1 MKFILIFASSSL
13 TKELDPKIELIRQY
27 GFPIMRQ
34 MYAGENIA
42 YYEKIYI
49 EIDSIDKLILLA
61 HILKCDIK
69 LDYKKHDDY
78 VCHTLIVE
86 DN

>member
-1 MKFILIFASSSL
+1 MKFILIFASSNL
-13 TKELDPKIELIRQY
+13 LKDLDDRIELIRQY
-27 GFPIMRQ
+27 GFRILCQ
-34 MYAGENIA
+34 MYLGEGIA
-42 YYEKIYI
+42 YYEKIFI
-49 EIDSIDKLILLA
+49 EIESMDKLVLLA
-61 HILKCDIK
+61 EILKADIK